1 MANTVLVVEDE
12 PDIRELVC
20 LQLKHAG
27 MTALACDQVD
37 KALHILSTETVDLA
51 IIDWMLPG
59 LSGIDLAKTIRANAR
74 LKQLPMLLLTARGR
88 EGDKLEG
95 FAAGVDDFIVKPFSP
110 RELIARVQ
118 ALLRRS
124 GHEPPA
130 KLLQFQDLLID
141 PDSQRVSVKA
151 QVLDLSP
158 TEFRLLLTFLRNP
171 ERVLTRA
178 AILDKV
184 WHDEVSIDERT
195 VDVHIRRLRLAL
207 KPYGYDHL
215 VETVRGGGY
224 RLALAAS

>member
-20 LQLKHAG
+20 
-27 MTALACDQVD
+27 QVD

-59 LSGIDLAKTIRANAR
+59 LSGIDLAKSIRANPR

-141 PDSQRVSVKA
+141 PDSQRVSVKP
-151 QVLDLSP
+151 QVLDLS
-158 TEFRLLLTFLRNP
+158 
-171 ERVLTRA
+171 
-178 AILDKV
+178 AIQS
-184 WHDEVSIDERT
+184 EC
-195 VDVHIRRLRLAL
+195 
-207 KPYGYDHL
+207 
-215 VETVRGGGY
+215 
-224 RLALAAS
+224 